1 MKTIVS
7 SVKIQA
13 ALFAKIDKKPSRME
27 ILGVSGESPLKNK
40 KGWNMK

>member
-13 ALFAKIDKKPSRME
+13 ALFAKIDKKPSR